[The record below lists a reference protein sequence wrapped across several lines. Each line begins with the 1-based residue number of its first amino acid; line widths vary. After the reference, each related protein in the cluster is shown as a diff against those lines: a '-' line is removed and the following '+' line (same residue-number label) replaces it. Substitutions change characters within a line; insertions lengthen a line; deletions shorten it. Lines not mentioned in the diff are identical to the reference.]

1 MSRKLLFFAT
11 SFIIGWLFQ
20 LAGLP
25 AGWLLGALMT
35 GMFWSFFIKKL
46 IFRSELFTLSLAL
59 VGIVIGFMVVPEEV
73 WAYRTLLP
81 AFLLSLFLTLVGGI
95 TLGKLFGK
103 WTKLEGNTAF
113 FCCLPGG
120 ASEVIALSDRYEADQ
135 RIVAA
140 FHTARITLFVF
151 AVPLI
156 VGLGSD
162 ASNAAIVEAEQSFL
176 ADTGLVILAVFLAF
190 LVFFVSRFLSFP
202 GAPMFVAIILGFA
215 IHQFVVPNYSMPNLV
230 MGMAQVLIGSLIG
243 MRFDRKTLKELKRIG
258 GASAVTLGLYVL
270 MSVGLALIFFLL
282 SPLPFYT
289 TLLAIV
295 PAGAAEM
302 ASTAATLQLD
312 ATVVAT
318 LQMLRVLGL
327 FLALPFLV
335 RWFAKKPTART

>member
-1 MSRKLLFFAT
+1 MGSKLLFFTT
-11 SFIIGWLFQ
+11 SFLIGWFFQ
-20 LAGLP
+20 WVGLP
-25 AGWLLGALMT
+25 AGWLLGALLT
-35 GMFWSFFIKKL
+35 GMVWSFFIDKL

-59 VGIVIGFMVVPEEV
+59 VGVVIGFMVVPEEV

-81 AFLLSLFLTLVGGI
+81 AFLLSLVLTLIGGI
-95 TLGKLFGK
+95 ALGKLFGR

-120 ASEVIALSDRYEADQ
+120 ASEVIALSERYQADQ

-151 AVPLI
+151 SVPLI
-156 VGLGSD
+156 VGVGSR
-162 ASNAAIVEAEQSFL
+162 ANAVPMIEKPQGL
-176 ADTGLVILAVFLAF
+176 WADGGLIGLAF
-190 LVFFVSRFLSFP
+190 GLAILVFFLSRFLSFP
-202 GAPMFVAIILGFA
+202 GAPMFVAILFGFTA
-215 IHQFVVPNYSMPNLV
+215 HQLVVPDYAMPNVV

-243 MRFDRKTLKELKRIG
+243 MRFDRKTVKELKRIG
-258 GASAVTLGLYVL
+258 GASALTLLLYVL
-270 MSVGLALIFFLL
+270 MSIGLALIFFVL
-282 SPLPFYT
+282 SPLSFYT

-327 FLALPFLV
+327 FLALPFLLK
-335 RWFAKKPTART
+335 WFAKKPIKS